1 MTKPKHSKT
10 QALNKEPFRLWY
22 EFLKRAKA
30 KGMKVSK
37 DYSEGGDTTVGFDK
51 WWREHGA
58 KLVPVV
64 ANGVALASAE
74 TMNDDNYYLFAIP
87 KHLSA
92 RQTRVESE
100 HLMKKLKTEHGET
113 KLNTRWRLTEGTSL
127 RYEAIRAYLH
137 AIDSKDKLIK
147 QAIASGKSADD
158 VKVVDVL
165 AALRLY
171 YIKKHER
178 YKGKGDLMPQRLTHG
193 DGGHE
198 TDPSKIIVSDHSHP
212 KVATQS
218 INAVRDYLKRGEE
231 TMKAVAEG
239 RFPS

>member
-10 QALNKEPFRLWY
+10 LALNKEPFRLWY

-37 DYSEGGDTTVGFDK
+37 DYIEWGDTSVAFDN
-51 WWREHGA
+51 WWRDCGA
-58 KLVPVV
+58 KLVPVI
-64 ANGVALASAE
+64 AKGVALASAQ

-92 RQTRVESE
+92 RQTRVEAE
-100 HLMKKLKTEHGET
+100 HLMKKLKAEHGEI
-113 KLNTRWRLTEGTSL
+113 KLNAGWRLTDRGNTK
-127 RYEAIRAYLH
+127 YESIRAYLH
-137 AIDSKDKLIK
+137 AIDCNDKLIK
-147 QAIASGKSADD
+147 QSVAAGKSADD
-158 VKVVDVL
+158 VKMVDVL

-171 YIKKHER
+171 YIKKHDR
-178 YKGKGDLMPQRLTHG
+178 YKGEGDLMPQRLTHG

-198 TDPSKIIVSDHSHP
+198 TDPKKIIVSDHSHP

-231 TMKAVAEG
+231 MMKVVAEG

>member
-10 QALNKEPFRLWY
+10 LALNKEPFRLWY

-37 DYSEGGDTTVGFDK
+37 DYSEWGDTSVGFDK
-51 WWREHGA
+51 WWRERGA
-58 KLVPVV
+58 NLVPVV
-64 ANGVALASAE
+64 ANGVALASE
-74 TMNDDNYYLFAIP
+74 DTLHDDNYYLFAIP

-92 RQTRVESE
+92 RQTRVEAE
-100 HLMKKLKTEHGET
+100 HLMKKLKAEHGEK
-113 KLNTRWRLTEGTSL
+113 KLNTRWRLTDGAQPK
-127 RYEAIRAYLH
+127 YETIRAYLH
-137 AIDSKDKLIK
+137 AIDCKDKLIK
-147 QAIASGKSADD
+147 QAVAAGKSADE

-171 YIKKHER
+171 YIEKHER
-178 YKGKGDLMPQRLTHG
+178 YKGNGDAMPYRIMNG
-193 DGGHE
+193 DGGYE

-212 KVATQS
+212 KVATGS
-218 INAVRDYLKRGEE
+218 INGVRDYLKRGEE